1 MFQVEPV
8 NTGNQ
13 HPSQNGVFSQEASCL
28 LLRRPREVSHGW
40 APGQEHKD
48 SLCALAIQICI
59 NGIPGLANRWWMNLR
74 MSSFSGRLPLLE
86 GTLPC

>member
-28 LLRRPREVSHGW
+28 LLRRPHEVSLT
-40 APGQEHKD
+40 GQEHKD

-59 NGIPGLANRWWMNLR
+59 NGIPGLANRWLINLR

-86 GTLPC
+86 ATLPC